1 MILVI
6 EKQKRRLKKVSVGE
20 GIDLFITHM
29 YAEKKK
35 MKRKEK
41 KNNTAKGRKIEKKNE
56 LMSPFLMI

>member
-1 MILVI
+1 MKI
-6 EKQKRRLKKVSVGE
+6 SVGE

-29 YAEKKK
+29 YAEKRK